1 MNPAR
6 RALIIATVVLAGLP
20 VVWAQ
25 APLSMADAVSLA
37 LSTRHELQ
45 AAQERMSASQ
55 QLESQAKLLPNPR
68 LYLQSEDLRSSHF
81 SFSRDSETYAYFSE
95 LIETSGKR
103 QARTGV
109 AAQDANLSRA
119 AADVVKA
126 RVATRV
132 RHAYWSAQSAAILAK
147 LYAENAEYYRQII
160 AYHQAR
166 FNEGKLAEV
175 DFLRIK
181 LEGERVQATAAE
193 MQLTSE
199 HAMLQLASEMGLP
212 EGNWELTEPFA
223 QLEQPRP
230 LPQTSDQVS
239 LRPEAAEARFALQSA
254 RANTSLQKSLGRP
267 DVELLG
273 GYKANLGENTAVVG
287 LQMNLPLFNRNQG
300 AVGAALGTARAA
312 EQDYAVIG
320 LQLATEL
327 KLAQRD
333 FEFRRDAYEET
344 FKPLHARAIEIS
356 DITRSAYRE
365 GGMDLVRLLD
375 AEHLRVDA
383 DMSWVNALENY
394 HQSVVSLEY
403 AEGVQP

>member
-1 MNPAR
+1 MNPAT
-6 RALIIATVVLAGLP
+6 RALIIATVTLAGLP
-20 VVWAQ
+20 AVWPQNA
-25 APLSMADAVSLA
+25 LSMADAVSLA
-37 LSTRHELQ
+37 LSTRHQLQ
-45 AAQERMSASQ
+45 AAHERLTASQ

-68 LYLQSEDLRSSHF
+68 LYLQSEDLRASNF

-103 QARTGV
+103 QARTGA
-109 AAQDANLSRA
+109 AAQDVNLNRA
-119 AADVVKA
+119 AADVVRA
-126 RVATRV
+126 RVAAGV
-132 RHAYWSAQSAAILAK
+132 RHAYWAAQSTALLAK
-147 LYAENAEYYRQII
+147 LYDEHAEYYRQLI

-181 LEGERVQATAAE
+181 LEGERVQASAAE

-212 EGNWELTEPFA
+212 EGNWKLTEPFEE
-223 QLEQPRP
+223 LEQPKP
-230 LPQTSDQVS
+230 LPQAAEQAS
-239 LRPEAAEARFALQSA
+239 LRPEAAEARFALESA

-273 GYKANLGENTAVVG
+273 GYKANLGENTAIVG

-300 AVGAALGTARAA
+300 AVGAAVGNAHAA
-312 EQDYAVIG
+312 EQDYAVVS
-320 LQLATEL
+320 LQLSTEL

-333 FEFRRDAYEET
+333 YEFRQNAYQKT
-344 FKPLHARAIEIS
+344 FLPLHARAIEIS
-356 DITRSAYRE
+356 DITRAAYRE

-375 AEHLRVDA
+375 AEQLRVDA
-383 DMSWVNALENY
+383 DLSWVNALENY